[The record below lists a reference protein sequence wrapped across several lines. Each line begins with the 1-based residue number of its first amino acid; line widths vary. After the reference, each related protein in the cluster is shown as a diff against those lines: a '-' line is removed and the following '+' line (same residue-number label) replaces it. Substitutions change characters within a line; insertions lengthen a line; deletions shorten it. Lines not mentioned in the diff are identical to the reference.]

1 MLVLNFSVVNGMPI
15 SDTIH
20 NQITWNRV
28 QHLAIIKDMWGLT
41 SSRAWGYNNFASVS
55 QLIANYRFAT
65 QDESSCPKLSNAV
78 TNAVTAS
85 PKAQFSQCKQLA
97 LTIHYGKDCY
107 LLSTSLSI
115 FLHSE
120 SSALDLQYT
129 QSILLLPW
137 PNIWAKQNLLKI
149 KTWGTSVM
157 IELSSDSQCRLM
169 PSKQGSA
176 VEGNQTQ
183 KWLLDGTSTNKHKAW
198 VAHKHIILLLGPG
211 LALGATIVTHEL
223 CLIQTPRGLHLLV
236 SGSCY
241 LGPLPGGTN
250 GIQKFSTSEWK
261 QRTCSCCH
269 CWSIQAHQNHY
280 IWPLPQ
286 NGHVQIQRR

>member
-1 MLVLNFSVVNGMPI
+1 MQATGTDYSLWERLLSAFHKLVHFLTLRKQCTRPSVHSI
-15 SDTIH
+15 YF
-20 NQITWNRV
+20 ITAMT
-28 QHLAIIKDMWGLT
+28 QHL
-41 SSRAWGYNNFASVS
+41 
-55 QLIANYRFAT
+55 
-65 QDESSCPKLSNAV
+65 
-78 TNAVTAS
+78 
-85 PKAQFSQCKQLA
+85 
-97 LTIHYGKDCY
+97 
-107 LLSTSLSI
+107 
-115 FLHSE
+115 
-120 SSALDLQYT
+120 
-129 QSILLLPW
+129 
-137 PNIWAKQNLLKI
+137 AKQNLLKI

-169 PSKQGSA
+169 PSKQESSVA
-176 VEGNQTQ
+176 GNQTQ

-211 LALGATIVTHEL
+211 LALGATIATHEL
-223 CLIQTPRGLHLLV
+223 CLIQNPRGLHLLV

>member
-1 MLVLNFSVVNGMPI
+1 MLITTSNLVPFLITAPTLVLMFFVQQNKCWLFLAHLFQIHCAKRGLQIIVLVTHSFRYLQNGMQGRLLSNIRRTLQDLLPRCLQDGHFWAQCQLLVLNFSVVNGMPI

-120 SSALDLQYT
+120 SRALDL
-129 QSILLLPW
+129 
-137 PNIWAKQNLLKI
+137 
-149 KTWGTSVM
+149 
-157 IELSSDSQCRLM
+157 
-169 PSKQGSA
+169 
-176 VEGNQTQ
+176 
-183 KWLLDGTSTNKHKAW
+183 
-198 VAHKHIILLLGPG
+198 
-211 LALGATIVTHEL
+211 
-223 CLIQTPRGLHLLV
+223 
-236 SGSCY
+236 
-241 LGPLPGGTN
+241 
-250 GIQKFSTSEWK
+250 
-261 QRTCSCCH
+261 
-269 CWSIQAHQNHY
+269 
-280 IWPLPQ
+280 
-286 NGHVQIQRR
+286 